1 MVAGGKLDFC
11 LQSLVDQTIE
21 DYEIIA
27 VDDKSN
33 DDSLRALREWET
45 KFPQKI
51 KVIASPENRRQG
63 GAKNLGLA
71 AVSGTWIGF
80 IDSDDWVTPDM
91 YEKLL
96 KKVFSNP
103 WIKSFMK
110 RNSLSWRKAPLLT

>member
-1 MVAGGKLDFC
+1 MKLSIIVPVYNMVAGGKLDFC

-27 VDDKSN
+27 VDDKST

-71 AVSGTWIGF
+71 AVSGTWIG
-80 IDSDDWVTPDM
+80 
-91 YEKLL
+91 
-96 KKVFSNP
+96 
-103 WIKSFMK
+103 
-110 RNSLSWRKAPLLT
+110 